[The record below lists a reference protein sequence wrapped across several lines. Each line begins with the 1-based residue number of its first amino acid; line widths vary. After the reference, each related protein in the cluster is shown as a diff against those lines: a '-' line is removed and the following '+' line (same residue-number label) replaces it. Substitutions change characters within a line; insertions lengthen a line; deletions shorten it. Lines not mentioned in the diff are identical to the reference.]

1 MPLTPDTLAAALKR
15 PLPALAV
22 VAGEEALLVM
32 EAADAVR
39 AAAKAQGFE
48 EREIFEVDSKSGGWS
63 DALGAANALSLFVQ
77 RRVIEVRVN
86 GGLGV
91 EGAKAVTDWLANPPP
106 DCLLLVLLGALD
118 ARARKASWFT
128 AVERDALLVYAW
140 PVRPEGFHDWVM
152 KRANSVGVKL
162 TAEACDV
169 LVERTEGNLLACAQD
184 LQKLRL
190 LVPDGTPIDATTLTE
205 AVADNARFGVFD
217 LADRLLL
224 GDADGSVRSLQRL
237 REEGTAVQEVLG
249 GLLWVLRQWAKAA
262 QAYGRTRDAAAA
274 CDQAG
279 VRRAQQAAYC
289 SAITRSGPIQPLGW
303 LRWALRIDAG
313 SKSTGGEPTA
323 WADLLTLVLAA
334 SGAAPLRNQ
343 RRT

>member
-1 MPLTPDTLAAALKR
+1 M
-15 PLPALAV
+15 
-22 VAGEEALLVM
+22 VAGEEPLLIM
-32 EAADAVR
+32 ESADAVR
-39 AAAKAQGFE
+39 AAAKTQGFE
-48 EREIFEVDSKSGGWS
+48 ERNVFEADKSGGWN
-63 DALGAANALSLFVQ
+63 DALESANSLSLFVQ

-91 EGAKAVTDWLANPPP
+91 EGAAAIEGWLARPPP

-128 AVERDALLVYAW
+128 QADRQGLLVYVW
-140 PVRPEGFHDWVM
+140 PVRPEGFAEWVAR
-152 KRANSVGVKL
+152 RAQQVGVVL
-162 TAEACDV
+162 TAEACEA

-190 LVPDGTPIDATTLTE
+190 LVPEGTPVDAPTLTA

-217 LADRLLL
+217 LADRLLV
-224 GDADGSVRSLQRL
+224 GDAEGSVRSLQRL
-237 REEGTAVQEVLG
+237 REEGVAVQEVLG

-262 QAYGRTRDAAAA
+262 QAYGRTRDASAA
-274 CDQAG
+274 CDQSG

-289 SAITRSGPIQPLGW
+289 TAITRSGPVMPLGW
-303 LRWALRIDAG
+303 LRFALRIDAG
-313 SKSTGGEPTA
+313 SKSTGGEPAA
-323 WADLLTLVLAA
+323 WGDLLTLALAA

>member
-1 MPLTPDTLAAALKR
+1 MPLTPDALAAALKR
-15 PLPALAV
+15 PLPPLAV

-39 AAAKAQGFE
+39 AAARAQGFD
-48 EREIFEVDSKSGGWS
+48 EREVFEVDKSGGWG
-63 DALGAANALSLFVQ
+63 DALGAANSLSLFVQ
-77 RRVIEVRVN
+77 RRVIEVRVQ
-86 GGLGV
+86 GALGV
-91 EGAKAVTDWLANPPP
+91 EGAKALTDWLAKPPP
-106 DCLLLVLLGALD
+106 DCLLLVMLGALD
-118 ARARKASWFT
+118 ARARKAGWFT
-128 AVERDALLVYAW
+128 TVDREALLVYAW

-152 KRANSVGVKL
+152 KRAQSSGVQL
-162 TAEACDV
+162 SAEACEA

-190 LVPDGTPIDATTLTE
+190 LVPDGTPVDAITLTA
-205 AVADNARFGVFD
+205 AVSDNARFGVFD
-217 LADRLLL
+217 LADRLLS
-224 GDADGSVRSLQRL
+224 GDAEGGVRSLQRL

-249 GLLWVLRQWAKAA
+249 GLLWVLRLWAKAA

-279 VRRAQQAAYC
+279 VRRAQQAAYRT
-289 SAITRSGPIQPLGW
+289 AIIRSGPIQPLGW

-334 SGAAPLRNQ
+334 SGAAPLRSQ